1 MNPKHGDKNVIQKR
15 NHSTHTP
22 PTSWRDR
29 KNWQFSKTETKKM
42 MNLFRK
48 KEEKKS
54 DFEIEDENEEESS
67 ESTMFRFIFLLTS
80 FR

>member
-29 KNWQFSKTETKKM
+29 KTENKKM